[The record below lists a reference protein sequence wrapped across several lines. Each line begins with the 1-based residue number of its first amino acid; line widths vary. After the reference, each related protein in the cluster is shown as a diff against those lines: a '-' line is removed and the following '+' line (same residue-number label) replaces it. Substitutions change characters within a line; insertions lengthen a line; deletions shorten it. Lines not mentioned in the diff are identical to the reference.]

1 MTPKFTPACAVDFDE
16 TLHPYTR
23 GRQGPEP
30 DDEPPTCGAKEALA
44 AMKARGWDVIIFSVR
59 SRRSPG
65 GEEAI
70 RNWLTRYKPDEDVDR
85 ITHEKPHAFAYVDD
99 RAVPYTGNWLAVM
112 KGVEALSKRP
122 KKTQEY
128 HE

>member
-1 MTPKFTPACAVDFDE
+1 MPPKFTPNVAVDFDE
-16 TLHPYTR
+16 TLHPYNK
-23 GRQGPEP
+23 GWQGVTP
-30 DDEPPTCGAKEALA
+30 DDEPPTRGARDFLA
-44 AMKARGWDVIIFSVR
+44 ACKAHGWEVTVFSVR
-59 SRRSPG
+59 AGEPG

-70 RNWLTRYKPDEDVDR
+70 RNWLTKYDLIQYIDR

-99 RAVPYTGNWLAVM
+99 RAVPFTGNWLTSM